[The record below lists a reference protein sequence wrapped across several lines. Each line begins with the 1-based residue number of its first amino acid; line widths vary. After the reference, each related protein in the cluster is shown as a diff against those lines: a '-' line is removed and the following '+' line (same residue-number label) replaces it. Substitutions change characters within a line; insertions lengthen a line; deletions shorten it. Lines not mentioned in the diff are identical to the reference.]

1 MIENLVEDDARSAKA
16 PRRVSSTREISRIM
30 DGASAGPKPGR
41 AAPPLGNFSRGPGE
55 ATGQAEPDGI
65 G

>member
-1 MIENLVEDDARSAKA
+1 MIEDDAHSAKVQ
-16 PRRVSSTREISRIM
+16 RRVSSTREISRIM

-41 AAPPLGNFSRGPGE
+41 AAPPLGKFSREPGE
-55 ATGQAEPDGI
+55 ATGKAEPDGI